1 MSYYINKDQGLF
13 LDQLSQLN
21 QGWVKK
27 ILYSV
32 FILLANMSF
41 ICIIGVS
48 LVPWPVDLQQEIM
61 TVMIL
66 GDIIGAAV
74 TPREL

>member
-1 MSYYINKDQGLF
+1 M
-13 LDQLSQLN
+13 
-21 QGWVKK
+21 
-27 ILYSV
+27 
-32 FILLANMSF
+32 
-41 ICIIGVS
+41 
-48 LVPWPVDLQQEIM
+48 PWPVDLQQEIM